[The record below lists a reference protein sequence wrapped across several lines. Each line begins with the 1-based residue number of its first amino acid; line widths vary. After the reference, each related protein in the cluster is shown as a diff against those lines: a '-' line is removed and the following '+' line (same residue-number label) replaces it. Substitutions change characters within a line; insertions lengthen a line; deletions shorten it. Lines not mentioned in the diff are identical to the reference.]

1 MKCFDEWATLLFTGV
16 REGFPGAV
24 SGQEKGQWVLHV
36 PSRIFE
42 VPIEQIPIACFI
54 LEWKNLIRSND

>member
-1 MKCFDEWATLLFTGV
+1 MKCFDEWATLLFTGA

-24 SGQEKGQWVLHV
+24 SGQERGQWVLHV

-42 VPIEQIPIACFI
+42 VPIEQIPYRLFYFRMEKSHSI
-54 LEWKNLIRSND
+54 E

>member
-42 VPIEQIPIACFI
+42 VPIEQIPYRLFYFRMEKSHSI
-54 LEWKNLIRSND
+54 E